1 MAGYTLVLDIG
12 EYSLVSGA
20 IALISS
26 RFYTAGAY
34 TLIGADVALNY
45 VSSSGT
51 AYTLVLAE
59 GTYVLTGT
67 DAVFERSIAGN
78 AGIYA
83 ITGTTV
89 TLIWNQSL
97 GTL

>member
-20 IALISS
+20 IALTSSRFYTGGAYTLTGADVALISS

-67 DAVFERSIAGN
+67 DAVF
-78 AGIYA
+78 
-83 ITGTTV
+83 
-89 TLIWNQSL
+89 
-97 GTL
+97 

>member
-20 IALISS
+20 IALTSS
-26 RFYTAGAY
+26 RFYTGGA
-34 TLIGADVALNY
+34 
-45 VSSSGT
+45 
-51 AYTLVLAE
+51 
-59 GTYVLTGT
+59 YVLTGT

-97 GTL
+97 GTLYTLALDGTTYTLTGGNLTILRGYNNDTS